1 MKEIISGII
10 IAVLSSGLIQYL
22 ITRADSKKEK
32 PLEKKLD
39 GFIQDQTEKLNKII
53 SEQKK
58 TEKDQLRTQ
67 LLVMMTLMPQSH
79 EEIMQ
84 LAERYFKEL
93 KGDWF
98 YSSLFARW
106 IRENKIEKP
115 LWFDTKGD
123 E

>member
-1 MKEIISGII
+1 MTTELISGIA
-10 IAVLSSGLIQYL
+10 IALLSSGLVQFL
-22 ITRADSKKEK
+22 ISRFDSKND
-32 PLEKKLD
+32 KLD
-39 GFIQDQTEKLNKII
+39 KII

-67 LLVMMTLMPQSH
+67 LLVMMTLMPNSH

-106 IRENKIEKP
+106 IRENKIDKP
-115 LWFDTKGD
+115 LWFDRKGD